1 MNQSYLL
8 QLFTQPIAEGLSIV
22 ELDQFL
28 DYIAKVNSN
37 QENQQS
43 VDLYMENNFSL
54 KLIMIMRTI
63 YHFDSIMQ
71 MNPQKYNSQRFKS
84 LVIFATQQLRKL
96 SQITSEQDQQIIF
109 SLSIHLGIKYF
120 KSHNKLISHLIG
132 IVFEAFQEKNEL
144 FDYLLQQMSQS
155 LASSHQ
161 QMSISIISI
170 LFILDQLLRF
180 LFDIRTLDQQLQM
193 IIEQIF
199 QQLQYIDY
207 ANIDIQVGKTLSS
220 IIVICIQKYNC
231 YQQEKLLILSQDQHL
246 LKFIQMYLLQDQ
258 IITSNLVKS
267 LSILIKNQQQVQAQ
281 LKFDQQQIP
290 YLGQLTNQVLPL
302 LIQSFLEKKFE
313 HSTSLSVLQFV
324 NECLSYSFSYDFF
337 LNNQQQFLFNVIFDN
352 LIFDNNDHENF
363 NENSTNF
370 YEDIQAIINF
380 DNDTIKSLIA
390 QILDKLSKNID
401 GFLKNYYDLANELLL
416 FHFEVIQETT
426 LCNKLQQEI
435 IQCNFFTCSS
445 KIRYNAIMLSFC
457 ILNKQLTS
465 RKDVRQ
471 SIEYFLKQNLKYM
484 KKKADSLG
492 KCLGM
497 EFIKLVLP
505 LIFSSSDRSF
515 TKCIK
520 FCFGILNQTKQKR
533 GVKFFAVKCLIHL
546 IQNQDIQLKMEDS
559 LAFQHHEFC
568 VLLSL
573 CDLDIYYEF
582 ASIVVQNCNV
592 IIDTYLDDIMKA
604 IAKRIDLGCKKI
616 NLNQTQYI
624 NHTSIVFSCIKII
637 DTILSQ
643 SYTQKYI
650 AQIEPTLIQIL
661 NQLLQPENLLFVDE
675 IFDAGAKF
683 IAYTKGLTEIIHII
697 FDSLPSIM
705 EKEGKLTIES
715 VFRLF
720 LQSTIH
726 ASEVIKSK
734 SQWISI
740 MLKFVYSELQKNY
753 SIEDNIRISILIQI
767 FYQYYNLDECCLLL
781 TEQFYKIL
789 SLQLQQKEILPK
801 TFISIFMPVIMDNS
815 KLLNVHL
822 RQIIINTSGYLN
834 LTFGRALTVYNYKF
848 YFIIIHFLILNS
860 NILYEEQ
867 HRHQIIEQLFNNF
880 LNKYAAYIE
889 KISFHQKI
897 GNPNFSQQME
907 KSIPSFDL
915 EYQDNQ
921 LELHLKEMSNYKKE
935 NQIEKPNIMDL
946 ESTYIMSQ
954 NQQTQIVQNILQY
967 LKINYPAI
975 LSQLTSADQ
984 FLLNSILQIKEVDA
998 QNQLGVRQIMNVKK
1012 LQRKTQN
1019 QKQYNVM

>member
-8 QLFTQPIAEGLSIV
+8 QLFTQPIAEGLPIV

-28 DYIAKVNSN
+28 DYIAKVQSN
-37 QENQQS
+37 LENQQS

-54 KLIMIMRTI
+54 KLILIMRTL

-71 MNPQKYNSQRFKS
+71 MNPQKYNPQRFKS
-84 LVIFATQQLRKL
+84 MVIFATQQLRKL
-96 SQITSEQDQQIIF
+96 SQITQEQDQQIIF

-120 KSHNKLISHLIG
+120 KSHHKLITHLIAM
-132 IVFEAFQEKNEL
+132 VFEAFQEKNEL
-144 FDYLLQQMSQS
+144 FDFLLQQMQQS
-155 LASSHQ
+155 LAGSHQ
-161 QMSISIISI
+161 HMSTSIISI

-180 LFDIRTLDQQLQM
+180 LFNIRTLDQQLQI

-199 QQLQYIDY
+199 QQFQFIDY
-207 ANIDIQVGKTLSS
+207 SNIDLQLGKTLSS
-220 IIVICIQKYNC
+220 IIVVCIQKYNC

-246 LKFIQMYLLQDQ
+246 LTFIQKYLLQDY
-258 IITSNLVKS
+258 IITSHLVKS

-281 LKFDQQQIP
+281 LKFDSQQVP
-290 YLGQLTNQVLPL
+290 YLAQLTNQILPL
-302 LIQSFLEKKFE
+302 LIQSFLEKKFDY
-313 HSTSLSVLQFV
+313 STSLSVLQFV

-337 LNNQQQFLFNVIFDN
+337 LNNQQQLLFNVILN
-352 LIFDNNDHENF
+352 QLIFDDDDHQ
-363 NENSTNF
+363 NF
-370 YEDIQAIINF
+370 YENTTDFYENIQAIINF
-380 DNDTIKSLIA
+380 DNDTIKGLIA
-390 QILDKLSKNID
+390 QILDKLSQNID
-401 GFLKNYYDLANELLL
+401 GFLKNYYDLAYELLL
-416 FHFEVIQETT
+416 FHFEVIQETS
-426 LCNKLQQEI
+426 LCNKLQKEI
-435 IQCNFFTCSS
+435 IQCNFFTCSPDT
-445 KIRYNAIMLSFC
+445 RYNTIMLSFC
-457 ILNKQLTS
+457 ILNKQLTT

-484 KKKADSLG
+484 KKKADTLG

-497 EFIKLVLP
+497 EFIKIALP
-505 LIFSSSDRSF
+505 QIFCNSDRSF
-515 TKCIK
+515 SKCIK
-520 FCFGILNQTKQKR
+520 FCFGILNQSKQKR
-533 GVKFFAVKCLIHL
+533 GVKLFAIKCLIYL
-546 IQNQDIQLKMEDS
+546 MQNQDIQQKMEDS
-559 LAFQHHEFC
+559 IAIQHNEFC
-568 VLLSL
+568 VQLAQ

-582 ASIVVQNCNV
+582 ASIVVQNCNL

-604 IAKRIDLGCKKI
+604 IVKRIDLGCKKI

-624 NHTSIVFSCIKII
+624 NHTSIVFSCIKIV

-643 SYTQKYI
+643 PYTLKYT
-650 AQIEPTLIQIL
+650 AQLEPTLIQLINL
-661 NQLLQPENLLFVDE
+661 LLQPENLQFVDE

-683 IAYTKGLTEIIHII
+683 IAYTKGLTELIHII
-697 FDSLPSIM
+697 YDSLPGIL

-715 VFRLF
+715 VFKLF
-720 LQSTIH
+720 LSSTIH

-734 SQWISI
+734 PQWISI
-740 MLKFVYSELQKNY
+740 MIKFVYSELYKND
-753 SIEDNIRISILIQI
+753 SIEDNIRISILIQT

-815 KLLNVHL
+815 KILNAHL
-822 RQIIINTSGYLN
+822 RQIIINTSGYIN

-848 YFIIIHFLILNS
+848 YFMIIHFLILNS
-860 NILYEEQ
+860 HILYEEQ
-867 HRHQIIEQLFNNF
+867 HRQQIIEQLFNNF

-935 NQIEKPNIMDL
+935 NQIEKPNMMDL
-946 ESTYIMSQ
+946 DTTRIMSQ
-954 NQQTQIVQNILQY
+954 NQQTQIVQNILQC
-967 LKINYPAI
+967 LKINYPTI
-975 LSQLTSADQ
+975 LSQLTQADH

-1012 LQRKTQN
+1012 FQRKNQN
-1019 QKQYNVM
+1019 LKQYNVM